1 MSIDIL
7 QLFWDSSQIEL
18 IVRLLIATMLGA
30 LIGYQREI
38 KERPAGLRTH
48 MLVAMGSVIFTILSF
63 SVFSRSDPSR
73 VASYVVVG
81 IGFIGAGTIIQ
92 VKNKVTGITTASS
105 LWVTASVGMTIG
117 VGYYLLGFVASI
129 LAVLV
134 LALKGI
140 TD

>member
-1 MSIDIL
+1 MSTDIL
-7 QLFWDSSQIEL
+7 QLLWNSSQIEL

-63 SVFSRSDPSR
+63 SAFSGSDPSR

-134 LALKGI
+134 LSLKGI

>member
-1 MSIDIL
+1 MSTDIF
-7 QLFWDSSQIEL
+7 QLLWDSSQIEL

-48 MLVAMGSVIFTILSF
+48 MLVAMGSVIFTLLSF
-63 SVFSRSDPSR
+63 SAFSGSDPSR